1 MPIDTRVRLDEASP
15 PCGGQIGGSAAAL
28 GTRSGAGEQE
38 GYTGW
43 VVGGGCAGD
52 AATGV
57 RTSST
62 SRLYAI
68 KRSFPTEKSAVHP
81 GVTERRGP
89 PRDLRGEI
97 SCPRHWGH
105 HCLAHW
111 HVLSSEN
118 GGQNS

>member
-15 PCGGQIGGSAAAL
+15 PCGGRIGDSAAAL
-28 GTRSGAGEQE
+28 GTGWGAGEQE
-38 GYTGW
+38 GCTGW

-57 RTSST
+57 CTNST
-62 SRLYAI
+62 SRLCAV
-68 KRSFPTEKSAVHP
+68 KCSFPTEKGTVHP
-81 GVTERRGP
+81 GVTGSRGP
-89 PRDLRGEI
+89 PRDLPGET

-105 HCLAHW
+105 HCLAHR